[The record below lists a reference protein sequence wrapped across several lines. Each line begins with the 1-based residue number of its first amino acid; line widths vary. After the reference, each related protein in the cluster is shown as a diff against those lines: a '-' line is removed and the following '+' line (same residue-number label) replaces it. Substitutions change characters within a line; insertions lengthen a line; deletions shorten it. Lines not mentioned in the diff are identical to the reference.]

1 MEWEVTMADNYNIS
15 RKHELPLEADNSGVF
30 LRVMISIAV
39 FIFAITLAGV
49 LSINSM
55 LQNWNKSILGS
66 FTVQIMPINDS
77 NQAKVMTE
85 TIKNQNLAIE
95 FLQQH
100 EAVESASPLSDE
112 QLEQLIQPWL
122 GDGIEIKKLPIPRLI
137 DVKIKKG
144 AEVDYNQLAADLAN
158 ISPYASL
165 DNHKLWLNK
174 LMHFADGLKMLALS
188 ILVLIILVNSGAIFY
203 STQSSLGL
211 HRSIIE
217 ILHLMGAKD
226 TYIAQQYARR
236 AGWLGLMGGVIGLI
250 LAVPAI
256 LLIGNLALQ
265 IEGGIISEAG
275 LSVLS
280 WLIIFSLPLFAGFVA
295 MITAYYTVKRTL
307 EKML

>member
-1 MEWEVTMADNYNIS
+1 MTDSFNIT
-15 RKHELPLEADNSGVF
+15 RKHELPLEADNSGMF

-77 NQAKVMTE
+77 NHAKVLTE
-85 TIKNQNLAIE
+85 TINNQNLTVE

-100 EAVESASPLSDE
+100 EAVESATPLSDE

-122 GDGIEIKKLPIPRLI
+122 GDGIEIQKLPIPRLI
-137 DVKIKKG
+137 DVKIKKK
-144 AEVDYNQLAADLAN
+144 AEINYNQLAADLAN
-158 ISPYASL
+158 LSPYASL

-174 LMHFADGLKMLALS
+174 LMHFADGLKMLALT
-188 ILVLIILVNSGAIFY
+188 ILGLIILVNSGVIFY

-236 AGWLGLMGGVIGLI
+236 AGWLGLIGGLIGLI

-275 LSVLS
+275 LSILS

>member
-1 MEWEVTMADNYNIS
+1 MADNYNIS

-66 FTVQIMPINDS
+66 FTIQIMPINDS

-100 EAVESASPLSDE
+100 EAVESASPLSDG

>member
-1 MEWEVTMADNYNIS
+1 MSENINIS

-55 LQNWNKSILGS
+55 LENWNKSILGS
-66 FTVQIMPINDS
+66 FTVQIMPTTDS
-77 NQAKVMTE
+77 DHAKVMAE
-85 TIKNQNLAIE
+85 TLKNQNLVIE
-95 FLQQH
+95 FLQKH
-100 EAVESASPLSDE
+100 EAVEKVAPLTDE

-122 GDGIEIKKLPIPRLI
+122 GDGIEINKLPLPRII
-137 DVKIKKG
+137 DVKIRQNSEISYHKL
-144 AEVDYNQLAADLAN
+144 AEELAVLT
-158 ISPYASL
+158 PYASL

-174 LMHFADGLKMLALS
+174 LMHFADGLKMLALT
-188 ILVLIILVNSGAIFY
+188 ILGLVIMVNSGAIFY

-211 HRSIIE
+211 HRNIIE

-236 AGWLGLMGGVIGLI
+236 AGWLGLMGGIIGLI

-275 LSVLS
+275 LSILS

-295 MITAYYTVKRTL
+295 MTTAYYTVKRTL

>member
-1 MEWEVTMADNYNIS
+1 MSDNINIT

-49 LSINSM
+49 LSINAM
-55 LQNWNKSILGS
+55 LQNWNRSILGS

-77 NQAKVMTE
+77 NPAKVLTE
-85 TIKNQNLAIE
+85 TIKNQNMAIE

-100 EAVESASPLSDE
+100 NAIEKVTPLSDE

-122 GDGIEIKKLPIPRLI
+122 GDGIDVAKLPLPRIL
-137 DVKIKKG
+137 DVKISAG
-144 AEVDYNQLAADLAN
+144 AEIDYNKLSEDLAALT
-158 ISPYASL
+158 PYASL

-174 LMHFADGLKMLALS
+174 LIHFADGLKMLALT
-188 ILVLIILVNSGAIFY
+188 ILALVILVNSGAIFY

-211 HRSIIE
+211 HRNIIE

-236 AGWLGLMGGVIGLI
+236 AGLLGLMGGIIGLI

-275 LSVLS
+275 LSVFS

-295 MITAYYTVKRTL
+295 MTTAYYTVKRTL

>member
-236 AGWLGLMGGVIGLI
+236 AGWIGLMGGVIGLI

>member
-1 MEWEVTMADNYNIS
+1 MADNINIT

-55 LQNWNKSILGS
+55 LQNWNKSILGA
-66 FTVQIMPINDS
+66 FTVQIMPISDS
-77 NQAKVMTE
+77 NHTKVITE
-85 TIKNQNLAIE
+85 TLKNQNMVIE
-95 FLQQH
+95 FLQKH
-100 EAVESASPLSDE
+100 EAIEQATPLSNE

-122 GDGIEIKKLPIPRLI
+122 GDGIDVNKLPLPRLI
-137 DVKIKKG
+137 DVKIRKD
-144 AEVDYNQLAADLAN
+144 AEINYAKLAEELAVLT
-158 ISPYASL
+158 PYASL

-174 LMHFADGLKMLALS
+174 LMHFADGLKMLALTILGLV
-188 ILVLIILVNSGAIFY
+188 ILVTSGAIFY

-211 HRSIIE
+211 HRNIIE

-250 LAVPAI
+250 IAVPAI
-256 LLIGNLALQ
+256 LLIGSLALQ

-275 LSVLS
+275 LSVSS
-280 WLIIFSLPLFAGFVA
+280 WLIIFSLPAFAGFVA

>member
-1 MEWEVTMADNYNIS
+1 MQDNSFIQ
-15 RKHELPLEADNSGVF
+15 RKHELPLEGDNSGVF

-55 LQNWNKSILGS
+55 LINWNQSILGA

-77 NQAKVMTE
+77 DYTKAMNE
-85 TIKNQNLAIE
+85 TIKNQSRTID
-95 FLQQH
+95 FLQKK
-100 EAVESASPLSDE
+100 EFVEQVTALDDS
-112 QLEQLIQPWL
+112 QLEQLVRPWL
-122 GDGIEIKKLPIPRLI
+122 GDGVDISKLPLPRLI
-137 DVKIKKG
+137 DVKIRPSATIDYIKL
-144 AEVDYNQLAADLAN
+144 AEDLAELT
-158 ISPYASL
+158 PYASL

-174 LMHFADGLKMLALS
+174 LVRFADGLKLLALT
-188 ILVLIILVNSGAIFY
+188 ILGLVILVNSGAIFY

-211 HRSIIE
+211 HRHIIE

-236 AGWLGLMGGVIGLI
+236 TGWLGLMGGVIGLI

-256 LLIGNLALQ
+256 FLIGNLAMQ

-275 LSVLS
+275 LSVFS
-280 WLIIFSLPLFAGFVA
+280 WLIIFSLPLFAGAVA
-295 MITAYYTVKRTL
+295 MMTAYYTVKRTL
-307 EKML
+307 EKMI

>member
-1 MEWEVTMADNYNIS
+1 MADNYNIS

>member
-1 MEWEVTMADNYNIS
+1 MADNNIS

-77 NQAKVMTE
+77 NHAKVMTE

-100 EAVESASPLSDE
+100 EAVESVAPLSDE

-144 AEVDYNQLAADLAN
+144 AEVDYNQLAVDLSN

-174 LMHFADGLKMLALS
+174 LMHFADGLKILALT
-188 ILVLIILVNSGAIFY
+188 ILALIILVNSGAIFY

-236 AGWLGLMGGVIGLI
+236 AGWLGLMGGAIGLI

-295 MITAYYTVKRTL
+295 MVTAYYTVKRTL

>member
-1 MEWEVTMADNYNIS
+1 MADNYNIS

-77 NQAKVMTE
+77 NHAKVITE
-85 TIKNQNLAIE
+85 TIKHQNLALE
-95 FLQQH
+95 FLKQH
-100 EAVESASPLSDE
+100 QAVHSAAPLSDE

-122 GDGIEIKKLPIPRLI
+122 GDGVEIKKLPIPRLI
-137 DVKIKKG
+137 DVKIKQG
-144 AEVDYNQLAADLAN
+144 AEIDYNQLAADLVN

-174 LMHFADGLKMLALS
+174 LMHFADGLKILALA
-188 ILVLIILVNSGAIFY
+188 ILGLILLVNSGAIFY

-236 AGWLGLMGGVIGLI
+236 AGWIGLMGGAIGLI

-275 LSVLS
+275 LSVCS

>member
-1 MEWEVTMADNYNIS
+1 MSDNTNIS
-15 RKHELPLEADNSGVF
+15 RKHELPLEGDNSGVF

-66 FTVQIMPINDS
+66 FTIQIMPINDS
-77 NQAKVMTE
+77 NHTKVMTE
-85 TIKNQNLAIE
+85 TLKNQTLVVE
-95 FLQQH
+95 FLQKHNSIEQ
-100 EAVESASPLSDE
+100 VTPLSDE

-122 GDGIEIKKLPIPRLI
+122 GDGIEVNKLPLPRLI
-137 DVKIKKG
+137 DVKIRKD
-144 AEVDYNQLAADLAN
+144 AEINYNKLAEELAELT
-158 ISPYASL
+158 PYASL

-174 LMHFADGLKMLALS
+174 LMHFADGLKMLALT
-188 ILVLIILVNSGAIFY
+188 ILCLVILVNSGAIFY

-211 HRSIIE
+211 HRNIIE

-236 AGWLGLMGGVIGLI
+236 TGWLGLMGGVIGI
-250 LAVPAI
+250 VLAIPAI

-275 LSVLS
+275 LSIFS
-280 WLIIFSLPLFAGFVA
+280 WLIIFSLPLFAGLVA
-295 MITAYYTVKRTL
+295 MMTAYYTVKRTL